1 MVKKPQNFL
10 TILLAVIV
18 SGYGFLLFTHPVY
31 SDEATDLQNQIDQ
44 KNQELAEKQTTLS
57 QVEARIK
64 EISGS
69 NYSVSQKIAL
79 INAEITKLN
88 DSITANTDA
97 LNAKIKEIED
107 RQMLIEQK
115 KVEMDEL
122 STDLYMQSRYRMA
135 TFFLSGKDWDL
146 LVKEFFL
153 KQSSISVLKTEV
165 EQINGEFSSLEESR
179 TQLETEK
186 TNLEA
191 QKKDMDD
198 SYALLAAEKAKLQ
211 SALNSQYASKNSLK
225 KTIGSLTQEISQL
238 QQYLLVA
245 KSGGTNIDANTV
257 PNSQSDPASSL
268 AYFRS
273 NAPSGSFAVFAF
285 GAYTHRNG
293 MSQWGALARA
303 ESGQS
308 YQTILSAYYSGKSMR
323 TGTIVN
329 KTTGEVE
336 NITDTI
342 TTTTYGAL
350 SFEDDYLLRLN
361 EMPESWVP
369 SQSSDP
375 TGYAKAIN
383 ALKAQAIV
391 ARTFALNYTNNG
403 RTSICTTESC
413 QVIGAGQKTGPWADA
428 VRSTRGIVLTDSAG
442 KVFSAQYAAVHG
454 GWGNSVGWDTTT
466 GSGDYANWTKD
477 AWESISG
484 VSWFYKTWFRKG
496 YALTGNDCGHSPWMS
511 NAEMADI
518 LNAYL
523 LWISNGKTTS
533 DPRIV
538 SVDVYKCWGQS
549 ATPYSMTELRNL
561 VSSPVTAV
569 YSGFA
574 TNSGGTTT
582 QLSFNTNRGVVSMS
596 GADFKAIYN
605 MRAPSYLS
613 IPQNSFVNINIEYK

>member
-1 MVKKPQNFL
+1 MVKKPQ
-10 TILLAVIV
+10 ILLQL
-18 SGYGFLLFTHPVY
+18 FLALFIGIYAFSLFTHPIY
-31 SDEATDLQNQIDQ
+31 SDEASDLQQQIDA
-44 KNQELAEKQTTLS
+44 KNQELLQKQTTLS
-57 QVEARIK
+57 TIEAKIK

-88 DSITANTDA
+88 TNIAETEGA

-107 RQMLIEQK
+107 KQALLELK
-115 KVEMDEL
+115 KTEMDKI
-122 STDLYMQSRYRMA
+122 SGDLYMQSRYRMA
-135 TFFLSGKDWDL
+135 TFFLSGNSWDT
-146 LVKEFFL
+146 LVKEFFVKKSTLELL
-153 KQSSISVLKTEV
+153 KNDV
-165 EQINGEFSSLEESR
+165 EQINGEFSSLAESR
-179 TQLETEK
+179 AELESQKAT
-186 TNLEA
+186 LDA

-211 SALNSQYASKNSLK
+211 KELNSQYSSKSSLSSQ
-225 KTIGSLTQEISQL
+225 IGNLTKEISQL
-238 QQYLLVA
+238 QQFLLIA
-245 KSGGTNIDANTV
+245 KSGGTIIDASSV
-257 PNSQSDPASSL
+257 PNSSSDPASSL

-303 ESGQS
+303 LDGGQT
-308 YQTILSAYYSGKSMR
+308 YQQILSAYYPGKVMK
-323 TGTIVN
+323 TGIVTN
-329 KTTGEVE
+329 KTSGVSEPIMTQ
-336 NITDTI
+336 I
-342 TTTTYGAL
+342 TTTTYGTL

-369 SQSSDP
+369 SDP
-375 TGYAKAIN
+375 AGYAKAIN

-391 ARTFALNYTNNG
+391 ARTFAINYTNNG
-403 RTSICTTESC
+403 RSSICTTESC

-428 VRSTRGIVLTDSAG
+428 VRATRGVVLTDSSG

-466 GSGDYANWTKD
+466 GSGDYSNWTAD

-484 VSWFYKTWFRKG
+484 VGWFYKTWFRKG
-496 YALTGNDCGHSPWMS
+496 YALSGNDCGHKPWLTNIEMS
-511 NAEMADI
+511 DI

-523 LWISNGKTTS
+523 LWVSNGKTES

-538 SVDVYKCWGQS
+538 SVDVYKCWGQT
-549 ATPYSMTELRNL
+549 ANPYSMTELKNL
-561 VSSPVTAV
+561 VSNPVTTV
-569 YSGFA
+569 YSA
-574 TNSGGTTT
+574 VSSNSNGTTST
-582 QLSFNTNRGVVSMS
+582 IMFNTNRGVLSIS
-596 GADFKAIYN
+596 GADFKSIYN

-613 IPQNSFVNINIEYK
+613 IPQSGFININVEYK